1 MRFDRGV
8 RPSVT
13 SRAVGGTE
21 IDVAATHRVAD
32 QFGAAA
38 ELIDRAASD
47 NLARLAF
54 SGACAGR
61 AHTARGDELRVELER
76 LTAQLSQ
83 WSRASAEIATT
94 LRASADRYAD
104 AELYAA
110 ARIA

>member
-8 RPSVT
+8 RPPSIA
-13 SRAVGGTE
+13 RTE

-32 QFGAAA
+32 QFCAAGDI
-38 ELIDRAASD
+38 IDRALSD
-47 NLARLAF
+47 QLGRLAF
-54 SGACAGR
+54 GGAGAGR
-61 AHTARGDELRVELER
+61 VHTARGEALRAELQR
-76 LTAQLSQ
+76 LTAEVAQ
-83 WSRASAEIATT
+83 WSRASAEIVAA